1 MKNSLTKTQSV
12 SPQSSTSTIK
22 LGKTTVSKANGP
34 LQARTIELP
43 VSAVSLAGADFD
55 ATQENAYTIPTAPA
69 NSGVAVT
76 VITKRRSR
84 LAPALPISESTDT
97 QELSAEPTQT
107 NQVDAMEEV
116 ASTQHE
122 GVPVVNSQVKPD
134 EPILPSESEVKVS
147 ETVSETISPAIAT
160 ETAAVATDYPEYA
173 DYDLNQ
179 ANATLAAAATSAP
192 VIVRKVSRKLKTTE
206 ASSTLNSA
214 TDIDARASD
223 SATND
228 ALVIPVLGQQLGQQ
242 LGDSGN
248 DKLAAP
254 RVHKSSKKATAVS
267 LAALAAPAY
276 TDIKSLPTAAAL
288 NASSASKTAPSKTVK
303 SSPISS
309 KVLPNKATV
318 SKVSPVT
325 SITNIEELD
334 TSSYVLPGVKEAAKR
349 GRKPSSPSVYNEEIH
364 ALNAVESYELKR
376 AAKIKNKKG
385 GNAND
390 PATQLQLEEYR
401 KRLTKLIQLGK
412 DRTYLTHAEINDHLP
427 DYSSDPESIQGLI
440 STLNDVGIAVYDK
453 APDATMLLLSDS
465 VASAPDDDDAE
476 TTAAVA
482 LSTVDS
488 DFGRTTDPV
497 RMYMREMGS
506 AELLT
511 RTGEI
516 EIAKRIESGLKEMLE
531 AISACPIII
540 KEVLKLSDK
549 ISSDEIE
556 IDDVI
561 EGFHELDG
569 SDTAAPEVASSN
581 DDEDEDEE
589 DDDEEGGGAIGDNSL
604 SAEQRQQ
611 IKATALQKLKVVAE
625 QFAIMSSEIEKGA
638 QSSAI
643 YNAARQRIA
652 TELKSMRFS
661 VKVTEK
667 LCDILRKQM
676 QELRQNEKRLMEIVV
691 DKCGMPREYFIR
703 HLAHSATDRDWFET
717 EMESN
722 KPYAE
727 LIRRHI
733 HAAREYQGR
742 LIALEAQITLPLTD
756 LRQINRLMIAA
767 EKRTRDAK
775 AAMTEANLRL
785 VISIAKKY
793 INRGMQFLDLIQEGN
808 IGLLKAVD
816 KFEYRRGYKFST
828 YATWWI
834 RQAISRAIADQ
845 ARTIR
850 VPVHM
855 IETINKLNRIKRQW
869 LQQNGTEPDPAMIA
883 EKMDLP
889 ESKVRDILKIAKEP
903 VSLDVPIGD
912 DGDSQLGDFI
922 EDGHTLSPMAAAMQ
936 ASTQGK
942 LKEVLDALSPR
953 EAKVL
958 RMRFGLEMASD
969 HTLEE
974 VGNQFDVT
982 RERIRQIEAKA
993 MKKLRHPSRL
1003 DQLKSLLENS

>member
-22 LGKTTVSKANGP
+22 LGKTTVSKANGL

-55 ATQENAYTIPTAPA
+55 ETQENAYTTPTAPA

-134 EPILPSESEVKVS
+134 EPILPSESKANKEENS
-147 ETVSETISPAIAT
+147 TDNSATIAT
-160 ETAAVATDYPEYA
+160 ETAGIATDYPEYA

-206 ASSTLNSA
+206 ASSTLESTTNF
-214 TDIDARASD
+214 DARASD
-223 SATND
+223 NTTNE
-228 ALVIPVLGQQLGQQ
+228 ALVIPVLGQQLN
-242 LGDSGN
+242 DSGT

-303 SSPISS
+303 SSAISSS
-309 KVLPNKATV
+309 KVLPSKATV

-385 GNAND
+385 GVTD

-453 APDATMLLLSDS
+453 APDATMLLLSDN

-531 AISACPIII
+531 AISACPVII

-569 SDTAAPEVASSN
+569 SDTAAPEVSSSN
-581 DDEDEDEE
+581 DEDEEDEE
-589 DDDEEGGGAIGDNSL
+589 DDDDEGGGAIGDNTL

-703 HLAHSATDRDWFET
+703 HLAHSATDKDWFET